1 MNTITENI
9 REIMKIKGFKQDFV
23 AEQLNM
29 TQSNF
34 SQKMSLGNNIKYSF
48 LLEMSNILDMD
59 IAEIIHYPKKYVV
72 SDNCPS
78 CREKDEIIR
87 NLNEYINV
95 LKNK

>member
-48 LLEMSNILDMD
+48 VQN
-59 IAEIIHYPKKYVV
+59 
-72 SDNCPS
+72 
-78 CREKDEIIR
+78 
-87 NLNEYINV
+87 
-95 LKNK
+95 